1 MDVCADGVAV
11 AVEPDGE
18 AGAEQGFEQVADSEG
33 LFDRIPSLVV
43 LPVNHR
49 QAPLLLAS
57 TFVSAS
63 AKPATIYLNLA
74 PWKRQEPASIIQDEI
89 DKETHSRES
98 NATSPTSNLQFME
111 HRIEELE
118 ELVKILEDERD
129 MSELITSDSWVSIG
143 AVAKKLSRGRQA
155 KGAKTASTTRDTG
168 VGPSSK
174 SATPVIQ
181 PPEEEVVGQPEVEA
195 SEQPAHTSPKKRAG
209 KEKAKQPSSED
220 EDVGS
225 PVATDRREPSVEKNV
240 DEQPAKKSRP
250 ARGKAAKKTAKAA
263 VRKNNDE
270 DTHQEVEEEE
280 SNEHAA
286 VVAKPR
292 GAKKP
297 VVAVPRARR
306 KPTTKARVA
315 EPPGEKDPADESDL
329 IPPSNCLPIRP
340 TVCAAKKRTA
350 YKKDSVAIQLPFDRP
365 FPPPES
371 AQPIKKILYLIS
383 FMFTSRPSGA
393 P

>member
-1 MDVCADGVAV
+1 
-11 AVEPDGE
+11 
-18 AGAEQGFEQVADSEG
+18 
-33 LFDRIPSLVV
+33 
-43 LPVNHR
+43 
-49 QAPLLLAS
+49 
-57 TFVSAS
+57 
-63 AKPATIYLNLA
+63 
-74 PWKRQEPASIIQDEI
+74 
-89 DKETHSRES
+89 
-98 NATSPTSNLQFME
+98 ME

-315 EPPGEKDPADESDL
+315 EPPGEKDPADERKIFHS
-329 IPPSNCLPIRP
+329 
-340 TVCAAKKRTA
+340 KKPALAWASHRGEENNM
-350 YKKDSVAIQLPFDRP
+350 LGL
-365 FPPPES
+365 PPELS
-371 AQPIKKILYLIS
+371 PIKKPAPRAGAGKKRGPGKAGNILPLS
-383 FMFTSRPSGA
+383 LLK
-393 P
+393 